1 MQKLIVKSPGR
12 INLIGEHTDYNDG
25 FVLPTAID
33 KTITLTF
40 AKNDSEYNFEV
51 FSKDLGKS
59 FQADLRKLEPQ
70 DPGWENYILGVI
82 DGLQQ
87 GSDKLSGFNCSLES
101 DIPIGSGVSSS
112 AALEC
117 GIAVGLNEFFNLG
130 LDPISLV
137 KIGQKAEHDY
147 VGAQCGIMDQFAS
160 VMSRVG
166 HVILLDCRSLD
177 YTYVPL
183 EPKDYCFLL
192 VNSHVHHSLAST
204 EYNVRRQQCAEA
216 AEIIGQAHPE
226 IKSLRDVNKGMLEA
240 QKSTLPELLYRRA
253 KFVVEE
259 NQRVLDAVAALRR
272 GDLPNL
278 GALLYQSHDGLRDE
292 YEVSCPEIDYLVDFT
307 LDYPEVL
314 GSRIMG
320 GGFGGCSL
328 NLIHKKAVSNL
339 IGRLAPA
346 YKQEFGK
353 TLSWFVA
360 KPSGGTSFS
369 WT

>member
-1 MQKLIVKSPGR
+1 MQKLIVKSRGR

-33 KTITLTF
+33 KAITLTF

-59 FQADLRKLEPQ
+59 FKADLRKLEPQ
-70 DPGWENYILGVI
+70 DSGWENYILGVI

-87 GSDKLSGFNCSLES
+87 RSDKLSGFNCSLES
-101 DIPIGSGVSSS
+101 NIPIGSGVSSS

-117 GIAVGLNEFFNLG
+117 GIALGLNEFFNLG

-137 KIGQKAEHDY
+137 KIGQKAEHNY

-166 HVILLDCRSLD
+166 HVILLDCRSLE

-183 EPKDYCFLL
+183 ELGEYCFLL

-216 AEIIGQAHPE
+216 VAIIRKSYPE
-226 IKSLRDVNKGMLEA
+226 VGSLRDVTTTMLE
-240 QKSTLPELLYRRA
+240 QYKNVLTDTLYRRS

-259 NQRVLDAVAALRR
+259 NQRVLDAVAALSSV
-272 GDLPNL
+272 DLPNL
-278 GALLYQSHDGLRDE
+278 GALLYQSHTGLRDE
-292 YEVSCPEIDYLVDFT
+292 YEVSCAEIDFLVDFT
-307 LDYPEVL
+307 RDYTGVL

-328 NLIHKKAVSNL
+328 NLIHKDSISDL
-339 IGRLAPA
+339 INQLTPA
-346 YKQEFGK
+346 YQKKFGK
-353 TLSWFVA
+353 SLSWFVA
-360 KPSGGTSFS
+360 QPSGGTAVS
-369 WT
+369 WV

>member
-1 MQKLIVKSPGR
+1 MGKLIVKSPGR

-33 KTITLTF
+33 KVITFTF
-40 AKNDSEYNFEV
+40 TKNDSNHLFEV
-51 FSKDLGKS
+51 SSKDLGKS
-59 FQADLRKLEPQ
+59 FQGDLRKVEPLAV
-70 DPGWENYILGVI
+70 GWENYVLGVI
-82 DGLQQ
+82 AGLLQR
-87 GSDKLSGFNCSLES
+87 SDKLRGFSCTLES

-117 GIAVGLNEFFNLG
+117 GIAVGLNELFQLG

-137 KIGQKAEHDY
+137 KLSQKAEHEY
-147 VGAQCGIMDQFAS
+147 VGAQCGIMDQFTS
-160 VMSRVG
+160 VMSKAG

-177 YTYVPL
+177 FSYVPL
-183 EPKDYCFLL
+183 KPEKYCFLL

-204 EYNVRRQQCAEA
+204 EYNTRRQECSEA
-216 AEIIGQAHPE
+216 VAIIRKSYPE
-226 IKSLRDVNKGMLEA
+226 VSSLRDVTRTKLEE
-240 QKSTLPELLYRRA
+240 QKNVLTDTLYRRS

-259 NQRVLDAVAALRR
+259 NQRVLDAEVALRR
-272 GDLPNL
+272 GDLPTL
-278 GALLYQSHDGLRDE
+278 GDLLYQSHVGLRDE

-307 LDYPEVL
+307 RDYPEVL

-328 NLIHKKAVSNL
+328 NLVHEKAVSNL
-339 IGRLAPA
+339 VDRLAPS
-346 YKQEFGK
+346 YNQKFGK

-369 WT
+369 WI